1 MGDGGWDNQRM
12 PTRRP
17 EALPHPPSP
26 ISHSR
31 LVCGVDEAGRGPL
44 AGPVYAAAV
53 ILDPARPILG
63 LKDSK
68 KLSQAQRGRLAEEIK
83 AHALVWHVAWA
94 TVAEIE
100 QLNILHATM
109 LAMRRAVLGLNP
121 APQEALIDGN
131 RCPEVPMAVRA
142 IVKGDALEPCI
153 SAASI
158 LAKTERDKVM
168 RQLADMY
175 PQYGFEQH
183 AGYPVPGHLAA
194 LEAHG
199 PCPEHRKTFGP
210 VKKVLHKTLIR

>member
-1 MGDGGWDNQRM
+1 MTGAID
-12 PTRRP
+12 
-17 EALPHPPSP
+17 
-26 ISHSR
+26 ISFLVSHR
-31 LVCGVDEAGRGPL
+31 VCGVDEAGRGPL
-44 AGPVYAAAV
+44 AGPVYAGAV
-53 ILDPARPILG
+53 ILDPARPIPG

-68 KLSQAQRGRLAEEIK
+68 KLSEAQREALAGEIK
-83 AHALVWHVAWA
+83 AHALAWNVAWA

-121 APQEALIDGN
+121 AAHEALIDGN
-131 RCPEVPMAVRA
+131 RCPDLPIQARA

-168 RQLADMY
+168 RQLADKY

-183 AGYPVPGHLAA
+183 AGYPVPSHLAA

-199 PCPEHRKTFGP
+199 PCPEHRKSFGP
-210 VKKVLHKTLIR
+210 VKKVLKRH